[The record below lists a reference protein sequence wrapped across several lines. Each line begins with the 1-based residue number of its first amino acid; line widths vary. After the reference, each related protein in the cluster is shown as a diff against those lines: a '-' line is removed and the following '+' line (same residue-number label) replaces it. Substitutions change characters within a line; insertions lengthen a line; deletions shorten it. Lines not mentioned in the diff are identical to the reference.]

1 MSATTVRD
9 PYFDHARA
17 QAIFFYVLL
26 FHVGII
32 GVPLLIFSLL
42 DRTEHSDPPLVVMK
56 VGLEM
61 PFGDSPDAGLPVE
74 AAPVN
79 DPAPAQPVA
88 EPISAPKV
96 EPKKDPPKVEPKKDT
111 PKVEPKKDTPKVEPK
126 KDTPKV
132 ESKKDP
138 PKVEPAKTDP
148 PKPKYLTADQ
158 IKVTTNPAKTQAQ
171 IDADNKAKAAS
182 EKAAAEAKAR
192 ADAAAKARAD
202 ALKDLQNAAHG
213 TKPGTYGTQT
223 PGQEGIQAN
232 AAMRKYQLEL
242 EEFIKPRWDMA
253 SPSETEFDKRK
264 VTKWP
269 LVHLTVD
276 KDGRVTNAVIRE
288 KSGVAAVDAAVQ
300 RFLAELK
307 AVPAPPAAATFP
319 VTLKIEK

>member
-9 PYFDHARA
+9 PYFDYGRA

-26 FHVGII
+26 IHVGIV
-32 GVPLLIFSLL
+32 GVPLLVFSFLN
-42 DRTEHSDPPLVVMK
+42 RTEHTDPPLVVMK

-61 PFGDSPDAGLPVE
+61 PFGDSPDAGQPAE
-74 AAPVN
+74 AAPVS
-79 DPAPAQPVA
+79 DPAPAQPVV
-88 EPISAPKV
+88 EPVVEPKVEPVKKDPPKVEQKKDPPKVEQKKDTPKV
-96 EPKKDPPKVEPKKDT
+96 EPKKDPPKVEP
-111 PKVEPKKDTPKVEPK
+111 V
-126 KDTPKV
+126 
-132 ESKKDP
+132 
-138 PKVEPAKTDP
+138 KTDP

-171 IDADNKAKAAS
+171 IDADNKAKAAA
-182 EKAAAEAKAR
+182 EKAAAEAKAK

-213 TKPGTYGTQT
+213 GTKPGTYGTQT
-223 PGQEGIQAN
+223 PGQAGIQAN

-242 EEFIKPRWDMA
+242 EEFIKPRWNMA

-269 LVHLTVD
+269 LVHLTVE
-276 KDGRVTNAVIRE
+276 KDGRVSNAVIRE
-288 KSGVAAVDAAVQ
+288 KSGVAAVDAAVA
-300 RFLAELK
+300 RFLADLK